1 MNARCARKT
10 NNNEFYLYTRYTYL
24 LRRKLDSTYNFPNKS
39 EQTLRDSKTP
49 KMLARKLAN
58 SAIFHIKYEKSAV
71 LPRLGDK

>member
-1 MNARCARKT
+1 MPDVLEKQT
-10 NNNEFYLYTRYTYL
+10 TMIFIYIPDIYL

-71 LPRLGDK
+71 LSRLEDK

>member
-1 MNARCARKT
+1 MPDVLEKQT
-10 NNNEFYLYTRYTYL
+10 TMSFIYIPDIPTSYLDT
-24 LRRKLDSTYNFPNKS
+24 TYNFPNKS

-71 LPRLGDK
+71 LSRLGDK